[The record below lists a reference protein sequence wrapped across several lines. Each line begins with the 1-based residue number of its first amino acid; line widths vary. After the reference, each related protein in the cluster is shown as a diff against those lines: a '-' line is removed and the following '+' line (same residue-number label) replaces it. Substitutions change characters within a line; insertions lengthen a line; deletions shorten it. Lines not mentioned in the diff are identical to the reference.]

1 MKKTFSLSIALLL
14 FFYLANAA
22 FCADFRNVNWGM
34 SKEEVASN
42 EDARLLKVKQSD
54 NTLNYTLQGFGY
66 STVSLRYDFSEDKLI
81 SSSYGFIT
89 PAKGTSRSVFD
100 LYKNLKMSLIEK
112 YGSPFNDEEIWSNE
126 TYKQWPANMDAHIER
141 GHVTYKTIWELEKTV
156 IILDCRQLKSLG
168 MLLPNTN
175 LKYYE
180 KSYYQTLQQPKLN
193 SDLKNL

>member
-1 MKKTFSLSIALLL
+1 VKKILSLSIASLLL
-14 FFYLANAA
+14 FCLANVA

-42 EDARLLKVKQSD
+42 EDARLIKTKRSD
-54 NTLNYTLQGFGY
+54 DTLNYTLQAFGY
-66 STVSLRYDFSEDKLI
+66 STASLRYDFSEGKLI
-81 SSSYGFIT
+81 ASSYGFIT

-112 YGSPFNDEEIWSNE
+112 YGSPFNDEEIWANE

-156 IILDCRQLKSLG
+156 IILDCKQLKSLG
-168 MLLPNTN
+168 VLLPNTSLN
-175 LKYYE
+175 YYE
-180 KSYYQTLQQPKLN
+180 KSHYQSLQQPKLN